1 MTPEQAREIDQREF
15 EAECKAIRQR
25 AYALIAMAKPSIAIT
40 PAKPATPSFN
50 GGPVGPTAKLYFHD
64 GKLLSLRDWAQHLG
78 MPYQRL
84 ANRVR
89 RNWPTELVLS
99 QQNLKGRCRR
109 GVVSNFEASEGTGAG
124 STAQETPEIT
134 FSEKAA

>member
-1 MTPEQAREIDQREF
+1 MTPEQAREIDRREF

-25 AYALIAMAKPSIAIT
+25 AYALIGKAKPSIPTT
-40 PAKPATPSFN
+40 PIRPATPSFN
-50 GGPVGPTAKLYFHD
+50 AGPVGPTAKLYFHD
-64 GKLLSLRDWAQHLG
+64 GKLMSLRDWAHHLG

-84 ANRVR
+84 ADRVR
-89 RNWPTELVLS
+89 RNWPIELVLS
-99 QQNLKGRCRR
+99 RQNLKGRR